1 MHAPKII
8 PEIIFIPAIRNNF
21 IEPII
26 IQSMDKIRNLAELR
40 ELKQKLQSKTKL
52 RDKSEAPERLIQVK
66 VAMATC
72 CIASG
77 SRETM
82 NYLVDELDKRNI
94 DAVVTQ
100 TGCMGYC
107 YAEPTVEVILPG
119 KEPMVFGYVDAKKAD
134 EIIEKYI
141 KGGMLVEG
149 IIPVNYKKI
158 DQ

>member
-1 MHAPKII
+1 MNKI
-8 PEIIFIPAIRNNF
+8 
-21 IEPII
+21 
-26 IQSMDKIRNLAELR
+26 KNLADLR
-40 ELKQKLQSKTKL
+40 ELKDKLQSKTKL
-52 RDKSEAPERLIQVK
+52 WDKSGSPEQMVQVK

-82 NYLVDELDKRNI
+82 NYIVDELDKRNI

-107 YAEPTVEVILPG
+107 YAEPTVEVIVPG
-119 KEPMVFGYVDAKKAD
+119 KEPFVFGYVDVKKAD

>member
-1 MHAPKII
+1 MNKI
-8 PEIIFIPAIRNNF
+8 
-21 IEPII
+21 
-26 IQSMDKIRNLAELR
+26 KNLADLR
-40 ELKQKLQSKTKL
+40 DLKEKLQSKTKL
-52 RDKSEAPERLIQVK
+52 RDKSEAPEQMVQIK

-82 NYLVDELDKRNI
+82 NYIVDELNKRNI

-107 YAEPTVEVILPG
+107 YAEPTVEVTMPG
-119 KEPMVFGYVDAKKAD
+119 KESLVFGYVDAKRAD

-141 KGGMLVEG
+141 KGGILVEG